1 MSRFNELNIKV
12 YNVSDIAKML
22 FLNEETVRKMIK
34 QNRLK
39 AISQGAKKNGYLI
52 LGSQL
57 QDFLDKNEKYR
68 ERYDTY
74 VEAHGDAVKSTTLK
88 DFILE
93 YLYGVI
99 PFKEWKTLYEINGYF
114 SIKLMLRVSKKHIT
128 EDSYNVIKTIIR
140 ETISHDKKDEESQ

>member
-1 MSRFNELNIKV
+1 MSRFDELNIKV
-12 YNVSDIAKML
+12 YNINDIAKML
-22 FLNEETVRKMIK
+22 FLNEETVRKMVK
-34 QNRLK
+34 KNRLK

-68 ERYDTY
+68 ERYNTY
-74 VEAHGDAVKSTTLK
+74 VEAHGDTVKSTTLK

-99 PFKEWKTLYEINGYF
+99 PFKEWKTLYEIDGCF
-114 SIKLMLRVSKKHIT
+114 SIKLMLRDLKKHIT
-128 EDSYNVIKTIIR
+128 EDSYNVITTIIR